1 MNKQAFLKALE
12 DRLDGLS
19 AQERARALE
28 FYAQSVDDRV
38 EDGMAEEQAVAALGE
53 VDQIARELLADQP
66 LKVVVRERARREGG
80 AAGRV
85 LLLILASPLLLVLL
99 ACVLSVYASLWAVVV
114 SVWAVV
120 VSLFAAGAAG
130 AVLGVAGGIVIQAA
144 NGLCLCGAGL
154 VCVALGLVL
163 LDPARLAVKG
173 LLAPTKAFGR
183 SVKRLI
189 VGGTRT

>member
-114 SVWAVV
+114 S
-120 VSLFAAGAAG
+120 LFAAGAAG

-173 LLAPTKAFGR
+173 LLALTKAFGR
-183 SVKRLI
+183 GVKRLI